1 MKTIFDVIDY
11 LLDIIA
17 ELKLKDITLEVD
29 QGIYSNILDAI
40 FKMEDDRLMIFDK
53 IISKQGSFC
62 PRSIAYFLQFMGV

>member
-62 PRSIAYFLQFMGV
+62 PGSIAYLLQFMGV